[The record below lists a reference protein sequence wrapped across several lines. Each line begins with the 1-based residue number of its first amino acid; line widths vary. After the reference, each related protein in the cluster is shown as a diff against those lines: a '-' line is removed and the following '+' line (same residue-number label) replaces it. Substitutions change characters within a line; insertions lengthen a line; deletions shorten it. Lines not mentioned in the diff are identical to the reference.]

1 MACWWGTRPS
11 VAEDSSKGGALPG
24 WLVAGVRGGWGW
36 ARRGEGPGQAEGRR
50 DTPGPALA
58 SAPGDPPAVK
68 PPGRSCRC
76 RSPTAPSPPSASLGS
91 HLGHH
96 RARMRWPLGSCW
108 APSSTKY
115 GEPPPAKRVCPPPPP
130 AADDRAGP
138 PSPASPPTRALEVPG
153 LWGLGC
159 KMSTETDMLGV
170 QETQEAQCPSTAVRV
185 SRNCP
190 TCDGGRRRKSHGSR
204 WFSRERGPHMSFLP
218 FSLPVCSRFPQV
230 SFYYKKG
237 WLVT

>member
-108 APSSTKY
+108 APAPLST
-115 GEPPPAKRVCPPPPP
+115 GSPLQLSGSALPLHQQQTTGQGPLHPPPHPQ
-130 AADDRAGP
+130 
-138 PSPASPPTRALEVPG
+138 G
-153 LWGLGC
+153 LWRSRDCGDWAARCPQKQTCLGC
-159 KMSTETDMLGV
+159 RRPRRPNARPPLCGLAETARLVMVGGGGSHMVPDGSLGSG
-170 QETQEAQCPSTAVRV
+170 A
-185 SRNCP
+185 
-190 TCDGGRRRKSHGSR
+190 HI
-204 WFSRERGPHMSFLP
+204 
-218 FSLPVCSRFPQV
+218 
-230 SFYYKKG
+230 
-237 WLVT
+237 